1 MMIAWALISLY
12 KGSQDETLYSRVDG
26 GNLER
31 YAELEVVE
39 ERSLKPDDIY
49 Y

>member
-1 MMIAWALISLY
+1 MICLY
-12 KGSQDETLYSRVDG
+12 KGSQGEILYSRVDG

-31 YAELEVVE
+31 HAELEVVE
-39 ERSLKPDDIY
+39 KRSLRPDDIY